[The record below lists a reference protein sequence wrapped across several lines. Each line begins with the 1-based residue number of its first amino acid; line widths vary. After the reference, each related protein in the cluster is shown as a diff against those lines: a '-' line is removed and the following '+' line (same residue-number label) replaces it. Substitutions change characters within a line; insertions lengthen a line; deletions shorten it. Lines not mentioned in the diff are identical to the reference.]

1 MARVRSLITREKKIP
16 GNSRGRTISQVDF
29 GYENLH
35 YALDLFI
42 RTGKQL
48 QVNCSEKSTQQFSAL
63 LPCPRTIPRLRLQ
76 ARRCVPHPTDNSTIL
91 SDDNADRDPAT
102 PHARPQ
108 VPPSGV
114 PLDYNYLD
122 VKTVAGFLD
131 VTPFDGVV
139 KHGDRSKLPKGA
151 KLNACG
157 VRLANNKLTSLAGL
171 DEFLERVLDDPGEL
185 RWLDVSGNKLTKVE
199 SLLLSYPK
207 LSCVYFHGN
216 QVRRSDEFET
226 LGELPELRKFT
237 AFGNPCEQSD
247 KNYRYA
253 VAASLPL
260 VRSLDFTG
268 ITRKDREDIHLWD
281 KRRGGKR

>member
-1 MARVRSLITREKKIP
+1 M
-16 GNSRGRTISQVDF
+16 
-29 GYENLH
+29 
-35 YALDLFI
+35 
-42 RTGKQL
+42 
-48 QVNCSEKSTQQFSAL
+48 
-63 LPCPRTIPRLRLQ
+63 
-76 ARRCVPHPTDNSTIL
+76 
-91 SDDNADRDPAT
+91 
-102 PHARPQ
+102 
-108 VPPSGV
+108 
-114 PLDYNYLD
+114 
-122 VKTVAGFLD
+122 D

-226 LGELPELRKFT
+226 LGELPELIMFT
-237 AFGNPCEQSD
+237 TLGDPCGQSD

-253 VAASLPL
+253 VAPSLPF